1 VLACEAAWFAEAVL
15 KRATAGTT
23 LPSMIAAA
31 ESLGT
36 SYRSPLSYGNRITRG
51 QHDGTALFRE
61 LRFDEGCECIKY
73 TSKPFE
79 P

>member
-1 VLACEAAWFAEAVL
+1 
-15 KRATAGTT
+15 
-23 LPSMIAAA
+23 MIQAA

-36 SYRSPLSYGNRITRG
+36 SYRGPGSYGNRIAPG
-51 QHDGTALFRE
+51 QHDGAALVRE
-61 LRFDEGCECIKY
+61 LRFDEGCSCNRY